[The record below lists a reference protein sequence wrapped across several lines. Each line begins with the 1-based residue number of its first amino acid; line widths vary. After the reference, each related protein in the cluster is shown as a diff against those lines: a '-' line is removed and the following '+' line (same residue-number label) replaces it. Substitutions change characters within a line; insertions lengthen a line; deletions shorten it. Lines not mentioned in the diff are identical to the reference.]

1 MQYTFFQYNSHSI
14 WRKLSPEHRG
24 KVFNVFYFVFSRH
37 YSVKGAGD
45 ERVCKRQKCVTLPN
59 ETNTARSKRTKLITV
74 LLPEN
79 LHTYF
84 ELSVQAWTLYKAP

>member
-1 MQYTFFQYNSHSI
+1 MLMFFLAKKFNQ
-14 WRKLSPEHRG
+14 RKIMI
-24 KVFNVFYFVFSRH
+24 Y
-37 YSVKGAGD
+37 
-45 ERVCKRQKCVTLPN
+45 
-59 ETNTARSKRTKLITV
+59 V